1 MTILSF
7 DVAKDELVGVRADK
21 NGVEKEYF
29 SLPNTPEDIDRLFA
43 SFQERYPSIVA
54 GSEATAEYHRPLV
67 ASALQRNISFRLIN
81 PILTKQFTRAT
92 VRKRKTDHT
101 DAGIIAK
108 LLARGEGTLM
118 TKDLFSP
125 VKSLH
130 RSANSINQL
139 KKTLSAISAHLVD
152 IGAEVYGDTTIIA
165 QSITLLEKSV
175 EQLRMN
181 AQKHVDQTLKKLL
194 MTIPGIGETIA
205 ATMIL
210 EIGDITRFG
219 DAKKLVAYAGLD
231 PKVKQSGKSLH
242 HNTQITKR
250 GSPYL
255 RQCAYIAAYIAARH
269 DTEMKLYFETKRNE
283 GKRYKEAVVACAR
296 KILNRVY
303 AVWKRMTPYVPMAQ
317 KEGADMA
324 QGSPHISSIDPG
336 AFCEYVFLDKSQKNK
351 KCAVQTTMSGAMTEM
366 REEEYSHINT

>member
-7 DVAKDELVGVRADK
+7 DVSKDEIVGVRADK
-21 NGVEKEYF
+21 NGVEKESF
-29 SLPNTPEDIDRLFA
+29 AIPNTVEDINRMFS
-43 SFQERYPSIVA
+43 SFQERYAHLSA
-54 GSEATAEYHRPLV
+54 GSEATAEYHRSL
-67 ASALQRNISFRLIN
+67 AQCALQKTIPFKLIN

-108 LLARGEGTLM
+108 LLAQGEGTLM
-118 TKDLFSP
+118 THDLLSP
-125 VKSLH
+125 VKSFH

-139 KKTLSAISAHLVD
+139 KKTFLAINTHLSGLGIEAYMDTAVL
-152 IGAEVYGDTTIIA
+152 AEGVA
-165 QSITLLEKSV
+165 ALERSV
-175 EQLRMN
+175 ELLRAQ
-181 AQKHVDQTLKKLL
+181 AQKHVDQELKKLL
-194 MTIPGIGETIA
+194 MSIPGIGETIA

-210 EIGDITRFG
+210 EIGGIERFKH
-219 DAKKLVAYAGLD
+219 AKSLVAYAGLD

-269 DTEMKLYFETKRNE
+269 EPEMKEYFEKKRGE
-283 GKRYKEAVVACAR
+283 GKRYKEAVVACSR

-303 AVWKRMTPYVPMAQ
+303 AVWKRGTPYVRALHEDSEEMAHR
-317 KEGADMA
+317 
-324 QGSPHISSIDPG
+324 SSRISNVDPG
-336 AFCEYVFLDKSQKNK
+336 AFCEAVFSDAEGKLTFGEKESEK
-351 KCAVQTTMSGAMTEM
+351 TMTVS
-366 REEEYSHINT
+366 

>member
-7 DVAKDELVGVRADK
+7 DVSKDELVGARADK
-21 NGVEKEYF
+21 NGVEKESF
-29 SLPNTPEDIDRLFA
+29 AIPNTAEDIDRLFC
-43 SFQERYPSIVA
+43 SFQERYPCLMA
-54 GSEATAEYHRPLV
+54 GSEATAEYHRVLV
-67 ASALQRNISFRLIN
+67 SCALKRNIPFKLIN

-108 LLARGEGTLM
+108 LLAQGEGTIM
-118 TKDLFSP
+118 TEQLFSP

-130 RSANSINQL
+130 RSANSVNQL
-139 KKTLSAISAHLVD
+139 KKTLLAINAHIKD
-152 IGAEVYGDTTIIA
+152 IGGEAYMDMDILS
-165 QSITLLEKSV
+165 QSVALLEQSV
-175 EQLRMN
+175 AVLRTQ
-181 AQKHVDQTLKKLL
+181 AQKHVNQGLKKLL
-194 MTIPGIGETIA
+194 MSIPGIGETIA

-210 EIGDITRFG
+210 EIGDIMRFKE
-219 DAKKLVAYAGLD
+219 AKSLVAYAGLD

-269 DTEMKLYFETKRNE
+269 DPEMKAYFEKKRNE

-296 KILNRVY
+296 KTLNRVY
-303 AVWKRMTPYVPMAQ
+303 AVWKRGTPYEKRERAQ
-317 KEGADMA
+317 NETI
-324 QGSPHISSIDPG
+324 HESSGYPIVDPG
-336 AFCEYVFLDKSQKNK
+336 AFCEVVFSADRKRTRVRTHQSDET
-351 KCAVQTTMSGAMTEM
+351 VAMA
-366 REEEYSHINT
+366 H